1 MVMKDKNRPHYK
13 TSKIRLK
20 TTTLRTNNHH
30 FTYNNKG
37 YTIYNPQFKLL
48 PEKEK
53 KKKTHLQLHLKRL

>member
-1 MVMKDKNRPHYK
+1 MVMKDKNGPNYK

-20 TTTLRTNNHH
+20 TTTLRTKYHH

-48 PEKEK
+48 LEKQNK
-53 KKKTHLQLHLKRL
+53 K